1 MLLKLFEQATYIR
14 TELDSLKLTNS
25 IMSEFIK
32 DLVELL
38 TESKEKF

>member
-14 TELDSLKLTNS
+14 TELDASKLTNS

-38 TESKEKF
+38 NESKDKF

>member
-1 MLLKLFEQATYIR
+1 MLLKLFEQATYTR